1 MFVICKSFSWSLNQY
16 MTIFFLDLRYLT
28 CPLMPNMFRKNNMS
42 NKKIENSR
50 EHRSHEDS
58 LCLNEFYKI
67 SLHSFNRLEI

>member
-1 MFVICKSFSWSLNQY
+1 
-16 MTIFFLDLRYLT
+16 
-28 CPLMPNMFRKNNMS
+28 MPNMFRKNNMS